1 MFFCI
6 YSVMIIAAV
15 ADGLAINNLM
25 KHNTPAEM
33 NRLGCC
39 DISLF
44 LFPIGIE
51 AVAVS
56 FLFQYVSRKNTLQ
69 SL

>member
-6 YSVMIIAAV
+6 YTFMIIAAV
-15 ADGLAINNLM
+15 AYAKAISNLM

-39 DISLF
+39 DITLF

-56 FLFQYVSRKNTLQ
+56 FLFQYVSRKNALQ